1 MEKPIDSFQP
11 IIKTLIKVGI
21 GLLVLLLIIAFNNVI
36 QISSFMSG
44 IHPLLGQ
51 ITLVVLL
58 LLLISLFLLP
68 FISFLSYRKAMPI
81 PEDENSPEFILYLK
95 ETRKRLQKNKY
106 LKEIDFQFLEG
117 PDLKDQ
123 IIRAYEILG
132 KKSRVL
138 VKSKA
143 TGVFLSTAISQNGV
157 LDSFFVL
164 GTLTKML
171 WEISRI
177 YEERPSIT
185 RLASLYGNVAATVL
199 MARGIEDMDLLDE
212 QIEPLIASILGGGMA
227 TLVPG
232 AVMATNLVV
241 NSITEGSVNALLT
254 LRVGCIAERYL
265 GSVTTPERKALRRSA
280 TLEACGMLGEVM
292 KDNTVLILKAFAK
305 GAKNAAKNTF
315 KF

>member
-1 MEKPIDSFQP
+1 MEKPIDTFQP
-11 IIKTLIKVGI
+11 FIKALIKVGT
-21 GLLVLLLIIAFNNVI
+21 GLFVLLLIIAFNNVI

-58 LLLISLFLLP
+58 LVLLSLLLLP
-68 FISFLSYRKAMPI
+68 IISFLSFKKALPI
-81 PEDENSPEFILYLK
+81 PEDESSPDFTSYIQ
-95 ETRKRLQKNKY
+95 ETKRRLQRNKY
-106 LKEIDFQFLEG
+106 LKENDFQFSEES
-117 PDLKDQ
+117 DLKEQ
-123 IIRAYEILG
+123 ITRAYEILG
-132 KKSRVL
+132 KQSREL
-138 VKSKA
+138 VKGKA

-177 YEERPSIT
+177 YEERPSMAK
-185 RLASLYGNVAATVL
+185 LASLYGNVAATVL
-199 MARGIEDMDLLDE
+199 MARGIEDLELLDD

-241 NSITEGSVNALLT
+241 NSITEGSINSLLT
-254 LRVGCIAERYL
+254 LRVGCIAQRYL
-265 GSVTTPERKALRRSA
+265 SSITKPERKSLRRSA
-280 TLEACGMLGEVM
+280 TIEACGMLGEVM
-292 KDNTVLILKAFAK
+292 RDNTVLILKAFAK
-305 GAKNAAKNTF
+305 GAKNAARNTF
-315 KF
+315 KI

>member
-1 MEKPIDSFQP
+1 MEKPVDTFQP
-11 IIKTLIKVGI
+11 IIKILIRVGI

-36 QISSFMSG
+36 QISTFMSG

-58 LLLISLFLLP
+58 LVLLSLLLLP
-68 FISFLSYRKAMPI
+68 LLSFLSFRKAPPI
-81 PEDENSPEFILYLK
+81 PEDENSPEFANYLQEVK
-95 ETRKRLQKNKY
+95 RRLQKNRY
-106 LKEIDFQFLEG
+106 LKEKDYQFSDES
-117 PDLKDQ
+117 DLKDQ
-123 IIRAYEILG
+123 ILKAYEILG
-132 KKSRVL
+132 KQSRVL
-138 VKSKA
+138 VKGKA

-171 WEISRI
+171 WEVSKI
-177 YEERPSIT
+177 YEERPSLA
-185 RLASLYGNVAATVL
+185 RLVSLYGNVAATVL
-199 MARGIEDMDLLDE
+199 MARGIEDLDLLDE
-212 QIEPLIASILGGGMA
+212 QVEPLIASILGGGMA

-254 LRVGCIAERYL
+254 LRVGCIAQRYL
-265 GSVTTPERKALRRSA
+265 TSVTIPERKALRRSA
-280 TLEACGMLGEVM
+280 TIEACGLLGEVM

-305 GAKNAAKNTF
+305 GARNAAKNTF

>member
-1 MEKPIDSFQP
+1 MEKPVDTFQP
-11 IIKTLIKVGI
+11 IIKILIRVGI

-36 QISSFMSG
+36 QISTFMSG

-58 LLLISLFLLP
+58 IVFLSLLLLPLL
-68 FISFLSYRKAMPI
+68 SFLSFRKALPI
-81 PEDENSPEFILYLK
+81 PEDENSPDFIHYLQ
-95 ETRKRLQKNKY
+95 ETKRRLQKNRY
-106 LKEIDFQFLEG
+106 LREKDYQFSDES
-117 PDLKDQ
+117 DLKDQ
-123 IIRAYEILG
+123 ILKAYEILG
-132 KKSRVL
+132 KQSRVL
-138 VKSKA
+138 VKGKA

-171 WEISRI
+171 WEVSRI
-177 YEERPSIT
+177 YEERPSLA
-185 RLASLYGNVAATVL
+185 RLVSLYGNVAATVL
-199 MARGIEDMDLLDE
+199 MARGIEDLDLLDE
-212 QIEPLIASILGGGMA
+212 QVEPLIASILGGGMA

-254 LRVGCIAERYL
+254 LRVGCIAQRYL
-265 GSVTTPERKALRRSA
+265 TSVTIPERKALRRSA
-280 TLEACGMLGEVM
+280 TIEACGLLGEVM

-305 GAKNAAKNTF
+305 GARNAAKNTF

>member
-1 MEKPIDSFQP
+1 MEKPVDTFQP
-11 IIKTLIKVGI
+11 IIKILIRVGI

-36 QISSFMSG
+36 QISTFMSG

-58 LLLISLFLLP
+58 LVLLSLLLLP
-68 FISFLSYRKAMPI
+68 LLSFLSFRKALPI
-81 PEDENSPEFILYLK
+81 PEDENSPEFANYLQEVK
-95 ETRKRLQKNKY
+95 RRLQKNRY
-106 LKEIDFQFLEG
+106 LREKNYQFSDES
-117 PDLKDQ
+117 DLKDQ
-123 IIRAYEILG
+123 ILKAYEILG
-132 KKSRVL
+132 KQSRVL
-138 VKSKA
+138 VKGKA

-171 WEISRI
+171 WEVSRI
-177 YEERPSIT
+177 YEERPSLA
-185 RLASLYGNVAATVL
+185 RLVSLYGNVAATVL
-199 MARGIEDMDLLDE
+199 MARGIEDLDLLDE
-212 QIEPLIASILGGGMA
+212 QVEPLIASILGGGMA

-254 LRVGCIAERYL
+254 LRVGCIAQRYL
-265 GSVTTPERKALRRSA
+265 SSVTIPERKALRRSA
-280 TLEACGMLGEVM
+280 TIEACGLLGEVM

-305 GAKNAAKNTF
+305 GARNAAKNTF

>member
-1 MEKPIDSFQP
+1 MEKPVDTFQP
-11 IIKTLIKVGI
+11 IIKILIRVGI

-36 QISSFMSG
+36 QISTFMSG

-58 LLLISLFLLP
+58 LVLLSLLLLP
-68 FISFLSYRKAMPI
+68 LLSFLSFRKALPI
-81 PEDENSPEFILYLK
+81 PEDENSPEFANYLQ
-95 ETRKRLQKNKY
+95 ETKRRLQKNRY
-106 LKEIDFQFLEG
+106 LREKDYQFSDES
-117 PDLKDQ
+117 DLKDQ
-123 IIRAYEILG
+123 ILKAYGILG
-132 KKSRVL
+132 KQSRVL
-138 VKSKA
+138 VKGKA

-171 WEISRI
+171 WEVSRI
-177 YEERPSIT
+177 YEERPSLA
-185 RLASLYGNVAATVL
+185 RLVSLYGNVAATVL
-199 MARGIEDMDLLDE
+199 MARGIEDLDLLDE
-212 QIEPLIASILGGGMA
+212 QVEPLIASILGGGMA
-227 TLVPG
+227 TLIPG

-254 LRVGCIAERYL
+254 LRVGCIAQRYL
-265 GSVTTPERKALRRSA
+265 SSVTTPERKALRRSA
-280 TLEACGMLGEVM
+280 TIEACGLLGEVM

-305 GAKNAAKNTF
+305 GARNAAKNTF

>member
-1 MEKPIDSFQP
+1 MEKPVDTFQP
-11 IIKTLIKVGI
+11 IIKILIRVGI

-36 QISSFMSG
+36 QISTFMSG

-58 LLLISLFLLP
+58 LVLLSLLLLP
-68 FISFLSYRKAMPI
+68 LLSFLSFRKALPI
-81 PEDENSPEFILYLK
+81 PEDENSPEFANYLQ
-95 ETRKRLQKNKY
+95 ETKRRLQKNRY
-106 LKEIDFQFLEG
+106 LREKDYQFSDES
-117 PDLKDQ
+117 DLKDQ
-123 IIRAYEILG
+123 ILKAYEILG
-132 KKSRVL
+132 KQSRVL
-138 VKSKA
+138 VKGKA

-171 WEISRI
+171 WEVSRI
-177 YEERPSIT
+177 YEERPSLA
-185 RLASLYGNVAATVL
+185 RLVSLYGNVAATVL
-199 MARGIEDMDLLDE
+199 MARGIEDLDLLDE
-212 QIEPLIASILGGGMA
+212 QVEPLIASILGGGVA

-254 LRVGCIAERYL
+254 LRVGCIAQRYL
-265 GSVTTPERKALRRSA
+265 SSVTIPERKALRRSA
-280 TLEACGMLGEVM
+280 TIEACGLLGEVM

-305 GAKNAAKNTF
+305 GARNAAKNTF

>member
-1 MEKPIDSFQP
+1 MEKPIDTFQP
-11 IIKTLIKVGI
+11 IIKALIKVGL
-21 GLLVLLLIIAFNNVI
+21 GLLVLLLIIIFNNVM
-36 QISSFMSG
+36 QITSFMTA

-58 LLLISLFLLP
+58 LLLLSLLLLP
-68 FISFLSYRKAMPI
+68 IISFLSFRKALPI
-81 PEDENSPEFILYLK
+81 PEDENSPDFALYLQ
-95 ETRKRLQKNKY
+95 ETRRRLQRNKY
-106 LKEIDFQFLEG
+106 LKENDYRFSDEF
-117 PDLKDQ
+117 DLKEQ
-123 IIRAYEILG
+123 IIRANEILG
-132 KKSRVL
+132 KKSREL
-138 VKSKA
+138 VKGKA

-177 YEERPSIT
+177 YEERPSMA

-212 QIEPLIASILGGGMA
+212 QVEPLIASILGGGMA
-227 TLVPG
+227 TLIPG

-254 LRVGCIAERYL
+254 LRVGCIAQRYL
-265 GSVTTPERKALRRSA
+265 SSITTPERKALRRSA
-280 TLEACGMLGEVM
+280 TIEACGMLGEVM
-292 KDNTVLILKAFAK
+292 NDNTVLILKAFAK

>member
-1 MEKPIDSFQP
+1 MKKPVDTFQP
-11 IIKTLIKVGI
+11 IIKILIRIGI

-36 QISSFMSG
+36 QISTFMSG

-58 LLLISLFLLP
+58 LVFLSLLLLP
-68 FISFLSYRKAMPI
+68 LISFLSFKKALPI
-81 PEDENSPEFILYLK
+81 PEDENSPEFANYLQ
-95 ETRKRLQKNKY
+95 ETKRRLQKNRY
-106 LKEIDFQFLEG
+106 LREKDYQFSDES
-117 PDLKDQ
+117 DLKDQ
-123 IIRAYEILG
+123 ILKAYEILG
-132 KKSRVL
+132 KQSRVF
-138 VKSKA
+138 VKGKA

-171 WEISRI
+171 WEVSRI
-177 YEERPSIT
+177 YEERPS
-185 RLASLYGNVAATVL
+185 LAKLVSLYGNVAATVL
-199 MARGIEDMDLLDE
+199 MARGIEDLDLLDE
-212 QIEPLIASILGGGMA
+212 QVEPLIASILGGGMA

-241 NSITEGSVNALLT
+241 NSITEGSVNALLI
-254 LRVGCIAERYL
+254 LRVGCIAQRYL
-265 GSVTTPERKALRRSA
+265 SSVTIPERKALRRSA
-280 TLEACGMLGEVM
+280 TIEACGLLGEVM

-305 GAKNAAKNTF
+305 GARNAAKNTF

>member
-1 MEKPIDSFQP
+1 MEKPIDTFQP
-11 IIKTLIKVGI
+11 IIKALIKVGL
-21 GLLVLLLIIAFNNVI
+21 GLLVLLLIIIFNNVM
-36 QISSFMSG
+36 QITSFMTA

-58 LLLISLFLLP
+58 LLLLSLLLLP
-68 FISFLSYRKAMPI
+68 IISFLSFRKALPI
-81 PEDENSPEFILYLK
+81 PEDENSPDFALYLQ
-95 ETRKRLQKNKY
+95 ETRRRLQRNKY
-106 LKEIDFQFLEG
+106 LKENDYRFSDEF
-117 PDLKDQ
+117 DLKEQ
-123 IIRAYEILG
+123 IIRANEILG
-132 KKSRVL
+132 KKSREL
-138 VKSKA
+138 VKGKA

-177 YEERPSIT
+177 YEERPSMA

-212 QIEPLIASILGGGMA
+212 QVEPLIASILGGGMA
-227 TLVPG
+227 TLIPG

-254 LRVGCIAERYL
+254 LRVGCIA
-265 GSVTTPERKALRRSA
+265 
-280 TLEACGMLGEVM
+280 
-292 KDNTVLILKAFAK
+292 
-305 GAKNAAKNTF
+305 
-315 KF
+315 

>member
-1 MEKPIDSFQP
+1 MEKPVDTFQP
-11 IIKTLIKVGI
+11 IIKILIRVGI

-36 QISSFMSG
+36 QISTFMSG

-58 LLLISLFLLP
+58 LVLLSLLLLP
-68 FISFLSYRKAMPI
+68 LLSFLSFRKALPI
-81 PEDENSPEFILYLK
+81 PEDENSPEFANYLQEVK
-95 ETRKRLQKNKY
+95 RRLQKNRY
-106 LKEIDFQFLEG
+106 LREKNYQFSDES
-117 PDLKDQ
+117 DLKDQ
-123 IIRAYEILG
+123 ILKAYEILG
-132 KKSRVL
+132 KQSRVL
-138 VKSKA
+138 VKGKA

-171 WEISRI
+171 WEVSRI
-177 YEERPSIT
+177 YEEQPSLA
-185 RLASLYGNVAATVL
+185 RLVSLYGNVAATVL
-199 MARGIEDMDLLDE
+199 MARGIEDLDLLDE
-212 QIEPLIASILGGGMA
+212 QVEPLIASILGGGMA

-254 LRVGCIAERYL
+254 LRVGCIAQRYL
-265 GSVTTPERKALRRSA
+265 SSVTIPERKALRRSA
-280 TLEACGMLGEVM
+280 TIEACGLLGEVM

-305 GAKNAAKNTF
+305 GARNAAKNTF

>member
-1 MEKPIDSFQP
+1 MEKPIDTFQP
-11 IIKTLIKVGI
+11 IIKALIKVGL
-21 GLLVLLLIIAFNNVI
+21 GLLVLLLIIIFNNVM
-36 QISSFMSG
+36 QITSFMTA

-58 LLLISLFLLP
+58 LLLLSLLLLP
-68 FISFLSYRKAMPI
+68 IISFLSFRKALPI
-81 PEDENSPEFILYLK
+81 PEDENSPDFALYLQ
-95 ETRKRLQKNKY
+95 ETRRRLQRNKY
-106 LKEIDFQFLEG
+106 LKENDYRFSDEF
-117 PDLKDQ
+117 DLKEQ
-123 IIRAYEILG
+123 IIRANEILG
-132 KKSRVL
+132 KKSREL
-138 VKSKA
+138 VKGKA

-177 YEERPSIT
+177 YEERPSMA

-212 QIEPLIASILGGGMA
+212 QVEPLIASILGGGMA
-227 TLVPG
+227 TLIPG

-254 LRVGCIAERYL
+254 LRVGCIAQRYL
-265 GSVTTPERKALRRSA
+265 SSITTPERKALRRSA
-280 TLEACGMLGEVM
+280 TIEACGMLGEVM